1 MVEPAR
7 QNLAKQKLD
16 KPARSNF
23 VKQKLGGPAQPKPA
37 PQATKSDPD
46 TPTLLSVLASQKIL
60 TPEQV
65 EKVRVEQASTG
76 KEEKEIILGH
86 NYTSV
91 EQLARAEAQVYNI
104 PFLDLGETAAS
115 PEALGKVPRAVAE
128 RYIVLPFAYTAENNQ
143 LSLAMADPKDLQA
156 IEFVEK
162 KSGAKIKPF
171 MSTTDQIKKA
181 IAINYEESLSTEVK
195 AALKETAMP
204 AKGAVVDITKL
215 GEIIREAPIA
225 KIISTLLEF
234 AVKGRASDI
243 HIEPEEEKTR
253 VRYRIDG
260 IMHEKLVLPKK
271 VHEGLISR
279 VKILSG
285 MKIDEKRLPQ
295 DGRFSFRADGQEVDL
310 RVSCLPTVHGE
321 KIVMRLLK
329 KGGGVLDLPG
339 LGLRGTALKNFHNS
353 ILRPHGIIIVCGP
366 TGSGKTTTLYSGLTK
381 INTPKVNIITLEDP
395 VEYEIPGI
403 SQVQVNPAAGLTF
416 ATGLRSFVRQDPDI
430 IMVGEIRDKETT
442 SLAVQAALTGHLVFS
457 TLHTNDAAGAIPRL
471 IDLGA
476 EPFLLASSMTC
487 VAAQR
492 VVRRICLD
500 CKEEYTILPEVV
512 ANLKKILGNLYK
524 YGDKPK
530 LAQGKKCSKC
540 NNTGYLGRIGIFE
553 VMPITEKIGRLTM
566 ERASAADIEK
576 QAVEEGMITMKQDGY
591 LKVLEGISTIE
602 EVLRVAEE

>member
-1 MVEPAR
+1 MAEPAQR
-7 QNLAKQKLD
+7 
-16 KPARSNF
+16 KPAS
-23 VKQKLGGPAQPKPA
+23 
-37 PQATKSDPD
+37 QAAKSDSS
-46 TPTLLSVLASQKIL
+46 TPTLLGVLASQKIL
-60 TPEQV
+60 SPEQV
-65 EKVRVEQASTG
+65 KKVRVEEASTG
-76 KEEKEIILGH
+76 REAKEIILEH
-86 NYTSV
+86 NYASV
-91 EQLARAEAQVYNI
+91 EQVAKAEAQVHNI
-104 PFLDLGETAAS
+104 PFVDLGTTAAS
-115 PEALGKVPRAVAE
+115 PEALGKLPRAVAE
-128 RYIVLPFAYTAENNQ
+128 RYLLLPFVYSANNNQ
-143 LSLAMADPKDLQA
+143 LSLAMANPKDLQA

-171 MSTTDQIKKA
+171 ISTPDQIKKA

-195 AALKETAMP
+195 AALKETAVP
-204 AKGAVVDITKL
+204 AKGAAVDITKL

-253 VRYRIDG
+253 IRYRIDG

-279 VKILSG
+279 VKILAG

-329 KGGGVLDLPG
+329 KTGGVLDLPE
-339 LGLRGTALKNFHNS
+339 LGLRGVALKNFHDS

-366 TGSGKTTTLYSGLTK
+366 TGSGKTTTLYSGLSK

-395 VEYEIPGI
+395 VEYEIKGI

-416 ATGLRSFVRQDPDI
+416 ATGLRSFVRQDPNI

-487 VAAQR
+487 VVAQR

-500 CKEEYTILPEVV
+500 CKEEYPAPPEVV
-512 ANLKKILGNLYK
+512 ASLKKILGSLYK
-524 YGDKPK
+524 HGDNPK
-530 LAQGKKCSKC
+530 LARGKKCPKC

-553 VMPITEKIGRLTM
+553 VMPISEKIGRLTM
-566 ERASAADIEK
+566 ERASATSIEK
-576 QAVEEGMITMKQDGY
+576 QAIEDGMITMKQDGY
-591 LKVLEGISTIE
+591 LKVLEKISTIE

>member
-1 MVEPAR
+1 MI
-7 QNLAKQKLD
+7 
-16 KPARSNF
+16 KPAQLKS
-23 VKQKLGGPAQPKPA
+23 A
-37 PQATKSDPD
+37 PQTVKSDPD
-46 TPTLLSVLASQKIL
+46 TPTLLGVLARQQIL
-60 TPEQV
+60 TPEQI
-65 EKVRVEQASTG
+65 EKVGVEQASTDR
-76 KEEKEIILGH
+76 EIREIILEH
-86 NYTSV
+86 NYASV
-91 EQLARAEAQVYNI
+91 EQLAKAEAQVYNI

-115 PEALGKVPRAVAE
+115 PDALGRLPRAVAE
-128 RYIVLPFAYTAENNQ
+128 RYLVLPFTYDTTNNQ
-143 LSLAMADPKDLQA
+143 LSLAMANPKDLQA
-156 IEFVEK
+156 IEFIEK
-162 KSGAKIKPF
+162 KSGAKIRPF
-171 MSTTDQIKKA
+171 MSTPDQIKKA
-181 IAINYEESLSTEVK
+181 IAINYEESLSIEVK

-204 AKGAVVDITKL
+204 AKEAAIDLAKL

-225 KIISTLLEF
+225 KIVSTLLEF

-253 VRYRIDG
+253 IRYRIDG

-279 VKILSG
+279 IKILSG

-329 KGGGVLDLPG
+329 KSGGVIDLPE
-339 LGLRGTALKNFHNS
+339 LGLRGVALKNFHDS

-366 TGSGKTTTLYSGLTK
+366 TGSGKTTTLYSGLSK
-381 INTPKVNIITLEDP
+381 INSPKVNIITLEDP
-395 VEYEIPGI
+395 VEYEILGV

-442 SLAVQAALTGHLVFS
+442 GLAVQAALTGHLVFS

-487 VAAQR
+487 IVAQR

-530 LAQGKKCSKC
+530 LARGKKCPKC

-553 VMPITEKIGRLTM
+553 VMPVSEKIGRLTM

>member
-1 MVEPAR
+1 MAEPA
-7 QNLAKQKLD
+7 L
-16 KPARSNF
+16 
-23 VKQKLGGPAQPKPA
+23 KPA
-37 PQATKSDPD
+37 PQIVKSKAD
-46 TPTLLSVLASQKIL
+46 TPSILGILASQKIL
-60 TPEQV
+60 TPEQT
-65 EKVRVEQASTG
+65 EKVKVEQANTG
-76 KEEKEIILGH
+76 REVKEIILEH
-86 NYTSV
+86 NYASV
-91 EQLARAEAQVYNI
+91 EQLAKAEAQVYNI
-104 PFLDLGETAAS
+104 PFIELGETAAS
-115 PEALGKVPRAVAE
+115 PEALGKLPRAVAE
-128 RYIVLPFAYTAENNQ
+128 RYIVLPFAYNAKSNQ
-143 LSLAMADPKDLQA
+143 LSIAMADPKDLQA
-156 IEFVEK
+156 IEFIEK

-171 MSTTDQIKKA
+171 ISTPNQIKEA

-195 AALKETAMP
+195 AALKETAVP
-204 AKGAVVDITKL
+204 AKSAAVDITKL

-225 KIISTLLEF
+225 KIVSTLLEF

-243 HIEPEEEKTR
+243 HIESEEEKTR

-329 KGGGVLDLPG
+329 KGGGILDLPE
-339 LGLRGTALKNFHNS
+339 LGLRGVALKNFHDS

-366 TGSGKTTTLYSGLTK
+366 TGSGKTTTLYSGLSK

-395 VEYEIPGI
+395 VEYEIPGVN
-403 SQVQVNPAAGLTF
+403 QVQVNPAAGLTF
-416 ATGLRSFVRQDPDI
+416 ATGLRGFVRQDPDI

-487 VAAQR
+487 IVAQR

-500 CKEEYTILPEVV
+500 CKEEFFAPPEVTSD
-512 ANLKKILGNLYK
+512 LKKILGNLYK
-524 YGDKPK
+524 DGEKPK
-530 LAQGKKCSKC
+530 LSRGKKCAKC
-540 NNTGYLGRIGIFE
+540 NNTGYLGRVGIFE
-553 VMPITEKIGRLTM
+553 VMPITERIGRLTM
-566 ERASAADIEK
+566 ERASAADIEN
-576 QAVEEGMITMKQDGY
+576 QAIEEGMITMKQDGY
-591 LKVLEGISTIE
+591 LKVLERVTTME